1 MYALL
6 CSREEPM
13 IEILMPEVAEGVTEA
28 TIAHWN
34 VEVGQ
39 HVTKGELLFEI
50 MTDKA
55 AMEVDAQSD
64 GTIIQILV
72 PADSE
77 ARVGTPVALFKPVS
91 GS

>member
-1 MYALL
+1 
-6 CSREEPM
+6 M

-28 TIAHWN
+28 TIVHWN

-39 HVTKGELLFEI
+39 HVTKGELLFEV

-55 AMEVDAQSD
+55 TLEVDAQSD
-64 GTIIQILV
+64 GTIVEILV
-72 PADSE
+72 PADTE
-77 ARVGTPVALFKPVS
+77 ARVGTPVARIKPGS